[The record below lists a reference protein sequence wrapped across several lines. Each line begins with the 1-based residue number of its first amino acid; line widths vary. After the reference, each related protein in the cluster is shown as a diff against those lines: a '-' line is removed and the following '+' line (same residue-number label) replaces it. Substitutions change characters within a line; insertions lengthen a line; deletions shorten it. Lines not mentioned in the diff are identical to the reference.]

1 MVKILISALLIILF
15 ILLFVLFLLFVL
27 LTVPIRYKIDVNKN
41 EIFDLK
47 CNVSYLFKLINLSIK
62 VKDKDSDIKLRV
74 FLFDL
79 YNNRKVKTK
88 SEKNRNDDIKN
99 ISDDR
104 EVKDL
109 GREEVKRDNKK
120 ADKEISVNTDN
131 KRDSDKTDKKNILEI
146 FLEKIKELIDK
157 ASQIYKNLRK
167 IFYFICDDENGE
179 LFSKLIS
186 KIFCAIKHIYPKKI
200 SGKVEFGFE
209 EPSTT
214 GEVLSYIS
222 LINNIF
228 FSEVE
233 IIPYFDRE
241 VSDINLIV
249 KGRIRIIYILFLILT
264 IVMDRRFFRIIRMYK
279 KFFSNDGGKKCRI

>member
-104 EVKDL
+104 EVKDFS
-109 GREEVKRDNKK
+109 REEVKRDNKK
-120 ADKEISVNTDN
+120 AGKEISVNTDN
-131 KRDSDKTDKKNILEI
+131 NRASDKTDKTNILEI

-186 KIFCAIKHIYPKKI
+186 KIFCAIKHSYPKKI

-209 EPSTT
+209 DPSTT

-241 VSDINLIV
+241 VSDINLLV